1 MGKSSTPQTT
11 IQKTELP
18 EWVQTEAQRNLRIAD
33 ELASRPYQ
41 AYGGATVAGFAPEQ
55 EQAFSLAQQ
64 NLGAYRPAL
73 TAATGAAAQGAFY
86 QPQQVTAP
94 SFLTGNIQGYMNP
107 YLQEVEQRAGEALNR
122 QLAQTQNQIASQAIQ
137 SRAFGGSRQGIQE
150 GVAAGEAAR
159 AMGDLSAQ
167 LRSQGF
173 QQAAAL
179 QQADQA
185 RQMQAAL
192 ANQQAGL
199 SGAGLG
205 LQGAG
210 VLGNLAR
217 QAQQAGITDVGALGA
232 VGAQRQA
239 LEQQQLQDA
248 YARFVEQR
256 NYPTQALN
264 LRLAA
269 LGATPYGQTTTQT
282 APGQQGSS
290 LLTGLGGAG
299 SAMAGAAQFIP
310 MVMSMFSDRTGKT
323 DIQKVGKDEETGL
336 NIYSYRY
343 KGDPKT
349 YPKMVGPMAQEV
361 EQKYPDK
368 VSEIAGR
375 KVVDGNFLMGMMQK

>member
-1 MGKSSTPQTT
+1 
-11 IQKTELP
+11 
-18 EWVQTEAQRNLRIAD
+18 
-33 ELASRPYQ
+33 
-41 AYGGATVAGFAPEQ
+41 
-55 EQAFSLAQQ
+55 
-64 NLGAYRPAL
+64 L

-107 YLQEVEQRAGEALNR
+107 YLAEVEQRAGDALQR
-122 QLAQTQNQIASQAIQ
+122 QLAQTQNQIASQAVQ
-137 SRAFGGSRQGIQE
+137 ARAFGGSRQGIQE
-150 GVAAGEAAR
+150 GVAAAEASR

-173 QQAAAL
+173 QQATAL

-185 RQMQAAL
+185 RAMQAAL

-199 SGAGLG
+199 AGAGLG

-210 VLGNLAR
+210 VLGNLAQ

-248 YARFVEQR
+248 YARFAEQR
-256 NYPTQALN
+256 DYPTQALN

-282 APGQQGSS
+282 APSPQGSNA
-290 LLTGLGGAG
+290 LAGLGGIG
-299 SAMAGAAQFIP
+299 SFMAGAAQLLP
-310 MVMSMFSDRTGKT
+310 MFLSDKSEKT
-323 DIQKVGKDEETGL
+323 DIKKIGKDEDTGL
-336 NIYSYRY
+336 NLYSYRY

-349 YPKMVGPMAQEV
+349 YPKTVGPMAQEV
-361 EQKYPDK
+361 EKKFPEMVK
-368 VSEIAGR
+368 EVAGR
-375 KVVDGNFLMGMMQK
+375 KAVDGNFLMGMMRK

>member
-1 MGKSSTPQTT
+1 MGKSSGPQTT
-11 IQKTELP
+11 VQKTELP
-18 EWVQTEAQRNLRIAD
+18 EWVQTEAQKNLRIAD
-33 ELASRPYQ
+33 EIASRPYQ
-41 AYGGATVAGFAPEQ
+41 AYGGSTVAGFAPEQ
-55 EQAFSLAQQ
+55 EQAFQLAQS
-64 NLGAYRPAL
+64 NIGAYRPAL

-107 YLQEVEQRAGEALNR
+107 YLAEVEQRAGDALQR
-122 QLAQTQNQIASQAIQ
+122 QLAQTQNQIASQAVQ
-137 SRAFGGSRQGIQE
+137 ARAFGGSRQGIQE
-150 GVAAGEAAR
+150 GVAAAEASR

-185 RQMQAAL
+185 RAMQAAL

-199 SGAGLG
+199 AGAGLG

-210 VLGNLAR
+210 VLGNLAQ

-256 NYPTQALN
+256 DYPTQALN

-282 APGQQGSS
+282 APSPQGSNA
-290 LLTGLGGAG
+290 LAGLGGIG
-299 SAMAGAAQFIP
+299 SFMAGAAQLLP
-310 MVMSMFSDRTGKT
+310 MFLSDKSEKT
-323 DIQKVGKDEETGL
+323 DIKKIGKDEDTGL
-336 NIYSYRY
+336 NLYSYRY

-349 YPKMVGPMAQEV
+349 YPKTVGPMAQEIEKKFPEMV
-361 EQKYPDK
+361 KE
-368 VSEIAGR
+368 VAGR
-375 KVVDGNFLMGMMQK
+375 KAVDGNFLMGMMRK

>member
-1 MGKSSTPQTT
+1 MGKSSGPQTT
-11 IQKTELP
+11 VQKTELP
-18 EWVQTEAQRNLRIAD
+18 EWVQTAAQQNLRIAD
-33 ELASRPYQ
+33 EIASRPYQ
-41 AYGGATVAGFAPEQ
+41 AYGGSTVAGFAPEQ
-55 EQAFSLAQQ
+55 EQAFRMAQA

-107 YLQEVEQRAGEALNR
+107 YLAEVEQRAGDALQR

-137 SRAFGGSRQGIQE
+137 ARAFGGSRQGIQE
-150 GVAAGEAAR
+150 GVAAAEASR

-185 RQMQAAL
+185 RAMQAAL

-199 SGAGLG
+199 AGAGLG

-210 VLGNLAR
+210 VLGNLAQ

-256 NYPTQALN
+256 DYPTQALN

-282 APGQQGSS
+282 APSQQGSNA
-290 LLTGLGGAG
+290 LAGLGGIG
-299 SAMAGAAQFIP
+299 SFMAGAAQLLP
-310 MVMSMFSDRTGKT
+310 MFLSDKSEKT
-323 DIQKVGKDEETGL
+323 DIKKIGKDEDTGL
-336 NIYSYRY
+336 NLYSYRY

-349 YPKMVGPMAQEV
+349 YPKTVGPMAQEV
-361 EQKYPDK
+361 EKKFPEMVK
-368 VSEIAGR
+368 EVAGR
-375 KVVDGNFLMGMMQK
+375 KAVDGNFLMGMMRK